1 MKVFVEYKPSTNIV
15 TGIFESLR
23 DVVKA
28 HAKDCY
34 VYAPVANAAS
44 NGSTYKGLRYA
55 SVDTAKPIDEY
66 DDVLKPIYKKLVD
79 ALDKIK
85 IYRG

>member
-1 MKVFVEYKPSTNIV
+1 MKVFVEYKPNTNIV

-28 HAKDCY
+28 HAKDYY
-34 VYAPVANAAS
+34 VYAPLANAAS
-44 NGSTYKGLRYA
+44 NGSTYKGLKYA

-66 DDVLKPIYKKLVD
+66 DDVQKPIYKKLVD
-79 ALDKIK
+79 ALDNMK